1 MFLLLLSNIMH
12 AAYIHSTEAYIAAC
26 FLLFYHSFETPNRFW
41 LQLKRLVLLKNFSVA
56 FLRHTDPTL
65 EFMLCFLLY
74 FGMQKKKTLGS
85 LADVLVSSGNLHLS
99 LLINHFAR

>member
-26 FLLFYHSFETPNRFW
+26 FLLFYHSFETPNCFW
-41 LQLKRLVLLKNFSVA
+41 LQIKRLIMLQNFFAA
-56 FLRHTDPTL
+56 FFQQSDPVV
-65 EFMLCFLLY
+65 EFMLCFFLY